1 MNECS
6 DGLNVCV
13 LLPDSCV
20 ETLIPGMMALRGR
33 HLKVIRIKSCHKDR
47 ALTHEISA
55 FTRVTRAS
63 FLCSVLCHVRI
74 HLEAAVYNPEE
85 DSHQIL
91 TMLHTD
97 LRFLASIT
105 GRNKFLFLQA
115 IQFMVFHY
123 GSPN

>member
-47 ALTHEISA
+47 ALTHEIGA

-85 DSHQIL
+85 G
-91 TMLHTD
+91 
-97 LRFLASIT
+97 LART
-105 GRNKFLFLQA
+105 
-115 IQFMVFHY
+115 
-123 GSPN
+123 